1 MGMNP
6 LPKGARF
13 PKRRHWLGLTGLFFL
28 GLGAWIP
35 LRLALTQASGV
46 PPQGILVLG
55 GNPNRMYWGA
65 DLANKHSDLPVWIS
79 DGAANR
85 ELNLAIFQEGGVA
98 QERIT
103 DLLCATDTVTD
114 FTCAVESI
122 ANLKMAHIYLVT
134 SDFHMARALAIAYWV
149 LGSRGIRVTPV
160 EVPCLCDIQE
170 SALHILRD
178 QLRAIL
184 WLTSGRTGA
193 SLNPR
198 LRLSD

>member
-6 LPKGARF
+6 LLKGAKIL
-13 PKRRHWLGLTGLFFL
+13 KRRYWLGLIGLFFL
-28 GLGAWIP
+28 GFGAWIP

-65 DLANKHSDLPVWIS
+65 DLARKYSDLPVWIS

-85 ELNLAIFQEGGVA
+85 EINLGIFQKQGIA
-98 QERIT
+98 RERVT
-103 DLLCATDTVTD
+103 HPLCATDTVTD
-114 FTCAVESI
+114 FTCTVESI
-122 ANLKMAHIYLVT
+122 ANRGVTHLYLVT
-134 SDFHMARALAIAYWV
+134 SDFHMARARAIAYWV

-160 EVPCLCDIQE
+160 EVPCLCAIQE

-178 QLRAIL
+178 QLRAML
-184 WLTSGRTGA
+184 WLATGRAGA

-198 LRLSD
+198 LRSSD